1 MSDDP
6 ENLVLYRLDL
16 VQRQNGRV
24 LELLERISADLGNV
38 KTRLTAIEAGVAE
51 LNGRVDRLELRMD
64 RIERRLDI
72 IPAAT

>member
-6 ENLVLYRLDL
+6 ENLVLYR
-16 VQRQNGRV
+16 
-24 LELLERISADLGNV
+24 LERISADLGNV